1 MDYIIANFDRILGSS
16 QRHLEICGL
25 SLLFAIGIGIPL
37 GIIATRSRLLQPLI
51 LGSIAL
57 IYTVPTLAM
66 FGLMIPFFGL
76 GMVPAVI
83 AVTLYSLLPVVQNTY
98 TGIIN
103 VPPAAR
109 EAAKGLGMS
118 SAQILLRVELPLSLV
133 VLSGGIRLA
142 VVNAVGIGTLA
153 SLIGAGGLG
162 DLIFRGIS
170 TVSPTVVLAG
180 SIPVVLMA
188 LVADL
193 GLKQL
198 EKTMALRLGVARP
211 EARI

>member
-1 MDYIIANFDRILGSS
+1 MDYIVTNFDRILGISV
-16 QRHLEICGL
+16 RHLEICGL
-25 SLLFAIGIGIPL
+25 SLLFAIGLGIPL
-37 GIIATRSRLLQPLI
+37 GIIATRSRILQPLI

-76 GMVPAVI
+76 GLVPAVI

-109 EAAKGLGMS
+109 EAARGLGMS
-118 SAQILLRVELPLSLV
+118 SGQMLVKVELPLALV
-133 VLSGGIRLA
+133 VISGGVRLA

-170 TVSPTVVLAG
+170 TVSPSVVLAG
-180 SIPVVLMA
+180 SIPVILMA
-188 LVADL
+188 LVADFGLKRLEKFLTGRL
-193 GLKQL
+193 GL
-198 EKTMALRLGVARP
+198 ARA
-211 EARI
+211 EGAH

>member
-1 MDYIIANFDRILGSS
+1 MDYIVANLDRILATTL
-16 QRHLEICGL
+16 RHVQICGL
-25 SLLFAIGIGIPL
+25 SLAFAIAIGILL
-37 GIIATRSRLLQPLI
+37 GIVATRSRWLQPPI
-51 LGSIAL
+51 LGGIAL

-66 FGLMIPFFGL
+66 FGLMIPVFGL

-103 VPPAAR
+103 VPPAVR
-109 EAAKGLGMS
+109 EAATGLGMGGG
-118 SAQILLRVELPLSLV
+118 QILLRVELPLAMV
-133 VLSGGIRLA
+133 VVSGGIRLA

-170 TVSPTVVLAG
+170 TVSPVVVLAG
-180 SIPVVLMA
+180 SVPVVAMA
-188 LVADL
+188 LVADF
-193 GLKQL
+193 GLKLL
-198 EKTMALRLGVARP
+198 EGSLARRIGMAGAEGAR
-211 EARI
+211 

>member
-109 EAAKGLGMS
+109 EAATGLGMS

>member
-1 MDYIIANFDRILGSS
+1 MDYIVTNFDRILGITE
-16 QRHLEICGL
+16 RHLEICGL
-25 SLLFAIGIGIPL
+25 SLLFAIGFGIPL

-76 GMVPAVI
+76 GLVPAVI

-109 EAAKGLGMS
+109 EAARGLGMS
-118 SAQILLRVELPLSLV
+118 STQILLKVELPLSLV
-133 VLSGGIRLA
+133 VISGGLRLA

-170 TVSPTVVLAG
+170 TVSPSVVLAG
-180 SIPVVLMA
+180 SIPVVIMA
-188 LVADL
+188 LLADFGLKLLEKFLARRL
-193 GLKQL
+193 GL
-198 EKTMALRLGVARP
+198 ARA
-211 EARI
+211 EGAH

>member
-170 TVSPTVVLAG
+170 TVSPSVVLAG

-198 EKTMALRLGVARP
+198 EKTMALRLGVAHP
-211 EARI
+211 EVRI

>member
-1 MDYIIANFDRILGSS
+1 MDYIINNFDRIVAITL
-16 QRHLEICGL
+16 RHIEICGM
-25 SLLFAIGIGIPL
+25 SLAFAIVLGIPL
-37 GIIATRSRLLQPLI
+37 GILATKVRLLQPLI
-51 LGSIAL
+51 LGTVAL

-66 FGLMIPFFGL
+66 FGLMIPIFGL
-76 GMVPAVI
+76 GLVPAVV

-103 VPPAAR
+103 VSPAVR
-109 EAAKGLGMS
+109 EAAKGLGMGPV
-118 SAQILLRVELPLSLV
+118 QMLLRVELPLSLV

-170 TVSPTVVLAG
+170 TVSPQVVLAG
-180 SIPVVLMA
+180 SIPVVIMA
-188 LVADL
+188 LAADL
-193 GLKQL
+193 GLKEL
-198 EKTMALRLGVARP
+198 EKVLGRRTGTRVERA
-211 EARI
+211 A

>member
-1 MDYIIANFDRILGSS
+1 MDYIVANFDRILGIT

-25 SLLFAIGIGIPL
+25 SLLFAIAIGIPL

-109 EAAKGLGMS
+109 EAATGLGMS
-118 SAQILLRVELPLSLV
+118 STQILLRVELPLSLV

-170 TVSPTVVLAG
+170 TVSPSVVLAG
-180 SIPVVLMA
+180 SIPVILMA
-188 LVADL
+188 LTADF
-193 GLKQL
+193 GLKLL
-198 EKTMALRLGVARP
+198 EKAMARRIGLAGAEVAH
-211 EARI
+211 

>member
-1 MDYIIANFDRILGSS
+1 MDYIVANFDRILGIT

-25 SLLFAIGIGIPL
+25 SLLFAIAIGIPL

-83 AVTLYSLLPVVQNTY
+83 AVALYSLLPVVQNTY
-98 TGIIN
+98 AGIIN

-109 EAAKGLGMS
+109 EAATGLGMS
-118 SAQILLRVELPLSLV
+118 STQILLQVELPLSLV

-180 SIPVVLMA
+180 SIPVILMA
-188 LVADL
+188 LTADF
-193 GLKQL
+193 GLKLL
-198 EKTMALRLGVARP
+198 EKAMARRIGLAGAEVAH
-211 EARI
+211 